1 VNKCQVLSE
10 REIVFKDISV
20 EEMMQVISDN
30 QDKSIIETFNVE
42 YSNLEAAYL
51 NLLREKERKNNV

>member
-1 VNKCQVLSE
+1 
-10 REIVFKDISV
+10 
-20 EEMMQVISDN
+20 MQVISDN